1 MSYKRKISNE
11 GAVALCIVS
20 YSELLGCYSLAN
32 LANPITPKLKI
43 QDEPLYLYNLCAGT
57 VRTCMMCS
65 LIGRAGASPP
75 SRTTGLR
82 CLYICMY
89 IYIRYVYQIPL
100 ISKCLY
106 VNLF

>member
-57 VRTCMMCS
+57 GTHMMCS
-65 LIGRAGASPP
+65 LI
-75 SRTTGLR
+75 
-82 CLYICMY
+82 IHD
-89 IYIRYVYQIPL
+89 V
-100 ISKCLY
+100 
-106 VNLF
+106 

>member
-20 YSELLGCYSLAN
+20 YSDLLGCYSLAN

-65 LIGRAGASPP
+65 LIIHDVRTPP
-75 SRTTGLR
+75 LSNNRTTDKFVHAS
-82 CLYICMY
+82 MDF
-89 IYIRYVYQIPL
+89 RYAGD
-100 ISKCLY
+100 STD
-106 VNLF
+106 